1 MPPEKGRGRST
12 ESFTER
18 RNRRSEEPVRGKKG
32 GSVKREESHG
42 WNLTAG
48 EEKEAAVFHG
58 EAGDRGAVLVS
69 TESEDIPTKITLKGP
84 DGLLYVKQHFIHHL
98 CVE

>member
-1 MPPEKGRGRST
+1 MAGQK
-12 ESFTER
+12 
-18 RNRRSEEPVRGKKG
+18 NDAA
-32 GSVKREESHG
+32 
-42 WNLTAG
+42 AG